1 MSVAC
6 VGTIIII
13 MVTAVLC
20 VKSKSYK
27 YKRELIEKWVDYR
40 WFDLRLISS
49 AEEAQKTLE
58 ESMAMSIDERQ
69 ELALELYR
77 SRHGLSSTTA
87 LNPTGTIGRNKSG
100 TTKKSSNSGATLGKS
115 PPRPSPAS
123 VAYHSDEE
131 SLKCYDEN
139 PDDSSVT
146 EKPSEVSSSDSQ
158 VCLHA

>member
-1 MSVAC
+1 
-6 VGTIIII
+6 
-13 MVTAVLC
+13 
-20 VKSKSYK
+20 
-27 YKRELIEKWVDYR
+27 
-40 WFDLRLISS
+40 
-49 AEEAQKTLE
+49 
-58 ESMAMSIDERQ
+58 MAMSIDERQ

-77 SRHGLSSTTA
+77 SRHG
-87 LNPTGTIGRNKSG
+87 GGGGG
-100 TTKKSSNSGATLGKS
+100 TTGGMGVGSGGSLSTGMISGATTLNGANTMGRRTLGRKSNQQSAAAAASLGKS

-158 VCLHA
+158 VIFRNVFISNYIYIFWLYK

>member
-1 MSVAC
+1 M
-6 VGTIIII
+6 TH
-13 MVTAVLC
+13 
-20 VKSKSYK
+20 
-27 YKRELIEKWVDYR
+27 
-40 WFDLRLISS
+40 FLISLT
-49 AEEAQKTLE
+49 EEAQKTLE

-87 LNPTGTIGRNKSG
+87 LNPTGTISRNKGGAAS
-100 TTKKSSNSGATLGKS
+100 KKSTNASATLGKS

-131 SLKCYDEN
+131 SLKGYDEN

-158 VCLHA
+158 VSKILL

>member
-1 MSVAC
+1 
-6 VGTIIII
+6 
-13 MVTAVLC
+13 
-20 VKSKSYK
+20 
-27 YKRELIEKWVDYR
+27 
-40 WFDLRLISS
+40 
-49 AEEAQKTLE
+49 
-58 ESMAMSIDERQ
+58 MAMSIDERQ

-87 LNPTGTIGRNKSG
+87 LNPTGTISRNKNG
-100 TTKKSSNSGATLGKS
+100 TTSKKSSAGHSATLGKS

-158 VCLHA
+158 VETLLRLVHEALSKIF